1 MVDLSYVNIT
11 NKFDFAKYKTYLFSK
26 SLIVNQLKQPTRA
39 LMRSSILYGNS
50 VPPKL
55 QYVIGRSTHARDY
68 PSRKSLSYCM
78 SKYNQLL
85 SGAKVTPCTKQ
96 QQPRNCLIV
105 SELNP
110 DPVTG

>member
-1 MVDLSYVNIT
+1 MLGIILVVSR
-11 NKFDFAKYKTYLFSK
+11 
-26 SLIVNQLKQPTRA
+26 SLTV
-39 LMRSSILYGNS
+39 
-50 VPPKL
+50 
-55 QYVIGRSTHARDY
+55 
-68 PSRKSLSYCM
+68 M